1 MEATE
6 RQMRRWLRDLSAYFI
21 RLPADEIDAGIE
33 AGLREIVEFL
43 DVDRSTLFEFAGDE
57 SVLLATH
64 SWAGDGVRP
73 FPRGPFG
80 KLIPWYHN
88 ELVSGRTVVLEKLP
102 DDLPPEATAEREYV
116 ASEGMRSNLTIPIL
130 VGDRATCALA
140 IGAFRRERVWP
151 DKIVDMLRLAGEVLA
166 AALHRSRASREIEQ
180 AQVLAR
186 DFFDS
191 LDSMAAVVDGDGTI
205 IGVNRAWRE
214 GESCGV
220 LMGSQPIG
228 TDYLGTCEM
237 AALGGDTDAARALSG
252 IRSVLARDA
261 PRFLMEYR
269 CTTDDGESWYL
280 LRVLSRSGDQ
290 GAVLMHVDI
299 TERVRNSARLQQ
311 SLEENETLRKL
322 VEEEKLYLQEEIK
335 SEHDFESIVGSS
347 AELRGC
353 LLRVERVAPTDATV
367 LILGETG
374 TGKELLAHAIHE
386 RSRRSSRALVKV
398 NCAALP
404 PSLIESELFGHEKG
418 AFTGAV
424 AAKKGRFELANNG
437 TIFLDEIGDLS
448 LELQAKLLRVLQSG
462 EYERVGSSVTR
473 KVDVR
478 VIAATHRDL
487 PALVAEDEFRADLFH
502 RLNAFPIDVP
512 PLRDREEDIPLLV
525 WHFLERCEREW
536 GRKILKVSARVMEA
550 LRAYPWPGNVRELKN
565 VIERAVILSP
575 STELF
580 LDPGSL
586 GPGIEMATT
595 ANEDNLDAVQ
605 RMHIRRV
612 LEECRWRINGPDNAA
627 ERLGLHPNTLRHRL
641 KKLGIARPD

>member
-191 LDSMAAVVDGDGTI
+191 FDSMAAVVDGDGTI

-487 PALVAEDEFRADLFH
+487 PGLVAEDEFRADLYH
-502 RLNAFPIDVP
+502 RLNAFPIHVP
-512 PLRDREEDIPLLV
+512 PLRDRRDDIPLLV

-536 GRKILKVSARVMEA
+536 GHRIRKVSGPVMEA
-550 LRAYPWPGNVRELKN
+550 LRSYSWPGNVRELKN

-575 STELF
+575 EDELF
-580 LDPGSL
+580 LDKGSL
-586 GPGIEMATT
+586 GLPDKERT
-595 ANEDNLDAVQ
+595 APLEDNLDAVQ
-605 RMHIRRV
+605 RAHIRRV
-612 LEECRWRINGPDNAA
+612 LEDCQWRINGPDNAA

-641 KKLGIARPD
+641 KKLEIVRPN